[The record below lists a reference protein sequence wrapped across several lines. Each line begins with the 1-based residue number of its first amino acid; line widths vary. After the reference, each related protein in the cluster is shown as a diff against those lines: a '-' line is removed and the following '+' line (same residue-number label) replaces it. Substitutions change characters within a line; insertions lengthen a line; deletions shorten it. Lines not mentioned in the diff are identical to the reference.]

1 MFLAEVVDYLENDLT
16 PEDKAFRKLVKW
28 YFKLTD
34 VYTSSMTNESAR
46 EELLKLKEIKS
57 AYQRGIPFIKN
68 ITKGQK
74 KGFNFRYKWMLETM
88 LKQGENEEALKYAQ
102 DHLIWIRKYHSERS
116 YYRHKKEIINL
127 GIKIEK

>member
-1 MFLAEVVDYLENDLT
+1 MFLAEVVDYLEDDLT

-28 YFKLTD
+28 YFKLAS
-34 VYTSSMTNESAR
+34 YTSSMTNESAR

-74 KGFNFRYKWMLETM
+74 KGFNFRYKWMLESM
-88 LKQGENEEALKYAQ
+88 LKRGEKEEAIKYAKS
-102 DHLIWIRKYHSERS
+102 HLDWIKRAHSERT
-116 YYRHKKEIINL
+116 YYYHKKNIIAL
-127 GIKIEK
+127 GISI